1 MEDALAMMEL
11 SAEVTAGLAAAAKN
25 GEPEPARPSE
35 GSVTCSAGLAELE
48 AELDILE
55 WVAENL
61 SAAGDGE
68 GCLEADAKAK
78 ALRKRI
84 EAERGHSATAE
95 VSDRGQETP

>member
-1 MEDALAMMEL
+1 MSETSENDKTA
-11 SAEVTAGLAAAAKN
+11 VRCAGL
-25 GEPEPARPSE
+25 
-35 GSVTCSAGLAELE
+35 LAELE

-84 EAERGHSATAE
+84 EAERGHSAN
-95 VSDRGQETP
+95 R